1 MALETFI
8 GAVGL
13 AIGAFGALFI
23 VYGAMIAIV
32 ELLARETRIH
42 ERSYHD
48 IRGVFTTRILIGLEF
63 FVAADVLKTIL
74 KPTFEDLIALGS
86 IVAIRTVVSYFLGRE
101 ASEIPEDRMER

>member
-8 GAVGL
+8 GVVGL
-13 AIGAFGALFI
+13 VIGAFGAFFI
-23 VYGAMIAIV
+23 VYGAMIAII
-32 ELLARETRIH
+32 ELLAREMRI
-42 ERSYHD
+42 RAISYRD
-48 IRGVFTTRILIGLEF
+48 IRWVFTTRILIGLEF